1 MNRRA
6 LVQVLI
12 ILLLLSL
19 LAFWQLA
26 PAPKKTVKRKVV
38 GGLSKKEIF
47 QEQQRL
53 YYDENIQEEPQQR
66 SISPPEQPKA
76 TIKPI
81 SHSGWV
87 NQQGKYEVF
96 GMVQNNGEQ
105 VAHNVMVTV
114 IFKDLAWQRVGEASA
129 LVNQPTLPPGAKSAF
144 KVVLNNGD
152 GKAVGSYVLLTS
164 AR

>member
-26 PAPKKTVKRKVV
+26 PAPKKTVKRKVI
-38 GGLSKKEIF
+38 GGLTKKEIF
-47 QEQQRL
+47 QEQKQL

-66 SISPPEQPKA
+66 SVSPPEQPKA
-76 TIKPI
+76 VIKPI
-81 SHSGWV
+81 SHSGWL
-87 NQQGKYEVF
+87 NPQGKYEVF

-105 VAHNVMVTV
+105 TAHQVMVTV
-114 IFKDLAWQRVGEASA
+114 IFKDVAWRRVGEVSA
-129 LVNQPTLPPGAKSAF
+129 LVDQPTLPPGAKSAF
-144 KVVLNNGD
+144 KVVLNNANS
-152 GKAVGSYVLLTS
+152 KAVGSYVLLTS